1 MEKKVLLFV
10 LLCLFSNIG
19 HAQSSSSNSV
29 SLSAY
34 VGDLAIISEKFSA
47 YYGSKNDFTF
57 GVRVGVPLTN
67 TLSLNT
73 SATYFQ
79 KKSNLA
85 LKNQFDPIQNSAL
98 KQIIFNTGVQIN
110 LLPNRIVGLS
120 LLTGISYSLIDEQIK
135 TPNGI
140 TISKIEGSGNLG
152 LYGGAIFELSLGRS
166 PFSIF
171 GDVKYTYSWN
181 PLLVY
186 ENSYREIRFTGGL
199 KIYLAK
205 RWKKY

>member
-10 LLCLFSNIG
+10 LFCLISNIG
-19 HAQSSSSNSV
+19 VAQPSSFNSV
-29 SLSAY
+29 SLSMYA
-34 VGDLAIISEKFSA
+34 GDLAIMSEKFSD

-57 GVRVGVPLTN
+57 GVRISVPLNN
-67 TLSLNT
+67 TWSLNT

-79 KKSNLA
+79 KKSNSIA
-85 LKNQFDPIQNSAL
+85 ANQFDPAQNSVL
-98 KQIIFNTGVQIN
+98 NQIIFNSGVQIN

-120 LLTGISYSLIDEQIK
+120 FLAGVSYSLIDEKRK
-135 TPNGI
+135 TPNG
-140 TISKIEGSGNLG
+140 TTVSKIEDSGNLG

-166 PFSIF
+166 PFSLF
-171 GDVKYTYSWN
+171 GDVKYTYAWD

-205 RWKKY
+205 RWKKS